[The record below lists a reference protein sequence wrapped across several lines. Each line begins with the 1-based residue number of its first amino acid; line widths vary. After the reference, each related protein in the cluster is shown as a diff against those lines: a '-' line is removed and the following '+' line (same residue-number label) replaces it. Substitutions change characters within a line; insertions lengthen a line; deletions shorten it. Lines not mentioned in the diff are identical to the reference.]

1 MMVTSITFPDALT
14 MYEGEDPM
22 KLHARPIAGLFL
34 GALLMAATATALEAQ
49 EPPQGVERQF
59 TAQVVDVAC
68 YTVHDLK
75 GDDHRMCAEVCAD
88 RGVSLVLLD
97 SEGRLYHPVGRA
109 MPSSGVE
116 ENQRLKPHAE
126 QMVNVRG
133 TVIERG
139 GLRTIVIDTVT
150 EAEPQQ

>member
-1 MMVTSITFPDALT
+1 MRNIAVTIVGIGL
-14 MYEGEDPM
+14 
-22 KLHARPIAGLFL
+22 LFL
-34 GALLMAATATALEAQ
+34 SPPALDAQ
-49 EPPQGVERQF
+49 LAQGQEREF

-75 GDDHRMCAEVCAD
+75 GDDHRMCAQVCAD

-97 SEGRLYHPVGRA
+97 DNGRLYHPVGTA

-116 ENQRLKPHAE
+116 ENDRLRPHAE
-126 QMVNVRG
+126 QRVNVKG

-139 GLRTIVIDTVT
+139 GLRTIVLESVSP
-150 EAEPQQ
+150 A

>member
-1 MMVTSITFPDALT
+1 MRNFAVTIV
-14 MYEGEDPM
+14 
-22 KLHARPIAGLFL
+22 GL
-34 GALLMAATATALEAQ
+34 GVLLLSPLAVEAQ
-49 EPPQGVERQF
+49 MAQGQEREF

-75 GDDHRMCAEVCAD
+75 GDDHRMCAQVCAD

-97 SEGRLYHPVGRA
+97 GNGRLYHPVGTA

-116 ENQRLKPHAE
+116 ENDRLRPHAE
-126 QMVNVRG
+126 QQVKVKG

-139 GLRTIVIDTVT
+139 GLRTIVLERVSP
-150 EAEPQQ
+150 A